1 MSVTTNTYVMLGC
14 LFDLKTL
21 RADHPDIS
29 DRLELYEDG
38 TTDLIVHVGGVCCL
52 YDGMNGDYV
61 IIGKVIA
68 KTGPENM
75 FEKPVMIDPVPTSDF
90 IVLRREIANLLPG
103 SDIPPAQFLVVSH
116 SR

>member
-29 DRLELYEDG
+29 DRLEPYEDG
-38 TTDLIVHVGGVCCL
+38 TTDLIVHMGGVCCL

-68 KTGPENM
+68 KTGPENT
-75 FEKPVMIDPVPTSDF
+75 FEKPVVIDPVPTSDF
-90 IVLRREIANLLPG
+90 VSLRRYIVALLPNTY
-103 SDIPPAQFLVVSH
+103 IPPAQFLVVSH